1 MRARDIL
8 VILVTLG
15 GVLCGVVLPGPS
27 GGLQPATVYML
38 MGLLFL
44 SFLRL
49 DLRALLRPAPGVLA
63 EVALWTVVKLLL
75 APVLL
80 WALAAWLAPDWA
92 LPVLVLSAM
101 SAGVS
106 GPFFAAMLGAD
117 LVRVLMVVVSTS
129 LLLPVT
135 LPALVRLLAGAEIP
149 VSFGDMFRLLAL
161 VIFGP
166 LALLMLARRL
176 APALLTGLEK
186 VAFPASLGLMFLLSA
201 AIFAPFGGHL
211 LQRPGQFLVATL
223 LAFVLAAAYLGL
235 ALACTRLSGGR
246 LEPLTGQVALVYINN
261 VLALV
266 FAGRFLDT
274 PSVLLAG
281 CYLLPYYLALLPLRW
296 LSTRR
301 RVPPAGR

>member
-1 MRARDIL
+1 MKTRDIL

-15 GVLCGVVLPGPS
+15 GVLCGMLLPGPS
-27 GGLQPATVYML
+27 LALQPATVYFL

-49 DLRALLRPAPGVLA
+49 DLKALLHPDPGVLL
-63 EVALWTVVKLLL
+63 EVALWTLVKLVL

-80 WALAAWLAPDWA
+80 WALAAWLLPAWA

-117 LVRVLMVVVSTS
+117 LVRVLMVVVATS

-135 LPALVRLLAGAEIP
+135 LPALVRILAGADIA
-149 VSFGDMFRLLAL
+149 VSFWDMFRLLAL

-166 LALLMLARRL
+166 LVLLMLARRL
-176 APALLTGLEK
+176 LPALLSSLEK
-186 VAFPASLGLMFLLSA
+186 IAFPASLCLMFMLSA

-211 LQRPGQFLVATL
+211 LERPWQFLQATL
-223 LAFVLAAAYLGL
+223 LAFALGLAYLGL
-235 ALACTRLSGGR
+235 ALACHRLSKGR
-246 LEPLTGQVALVYINN
+246 LEPLTGQVAMVYINN

-296 LSTRR
+296 LSLRR
-301 RVPPAGR
+301 RVPPAGS

>member
-1 MRARDIL
+1 MQTRDIL

-15 GVLCGVVLPGPS
+15 GVLAGVLVPGAS
-27 GGLQPATVYML
+27 GGLRPAMIYFL

-49 DLRALLRPAPGVLA
+49 DLKALLHPGPGVLA
-63 EVALWTVVKLLL
+63 EVALWTLVKLVG
-75 APVLL
+75 APLLL
-80 WALAAWLAPDWA
+80 WGLAAWWLPEWA

-106 GPFFAAMLGAD
+106 GPFFAVMLGAD
-117 LVRVLMVVVSTS
+117 LARVLMVVVATS

-149 VSFGDMFRLLAL
+149 VSFWEMFRLLAL
-161 VIFGP
+161 VIFSP
-166 LALLMLARRL
+166 LALLLLVRRL
-176 APALLTGLEK
+176 APVLLRPLERL
-186 VAFPASLGLMFLLSA
+186 AFPVSLGLMFLLSA

-211 LQRPGQFLVATL
+211 LERPGQFLVATL
-223 LAFVLAAAYLGL
+223 LSFVLAGAYLGL
-235 ALACTRLSGGR
+235 ALLCTRLSGGR
-246 LEPLTGQVALVYINN
+246 LEPLTGQVTLVYINN

-274 PSVLLAG
+274 QSVLLAG

-296 LSTRR
+296 LSTRAKAPDR
-301 RVPPAGR
+301 A

>member
-1 MRARDIL
+1 MQTRDIL

-15 GVLCGVVLPGPS
+15 GVLCGVALPGPS
-27 GGLQPATVYML
+27 GALQPATVHFL

-49 DLRALLRPAPGVLA
+49 DLKALLRPAPGVLA
-63 EVALWTVVKLLL
+63 EVALWTLVKLVV
-75 APVLL
+75 APVAL
-80 WALAAWLAPDWA
+80 WGLAAWWLPEWA

-117 LVRVLMVVVSTS
+117 LVRVLMVVVATS

-135 LPALVRLLAGAEIP
+135 LPALVRLLAGAEIA
-149 VSFGDMFRLLAL
+149 VSFWDMFRLLAL

-166 LALLMLARRL
+166 LALLMLVRRL
-176 APALLTGLEK
+176 APALLRPLERL
-186 VAFPASLGLMFLLSA
+186 AFPVSLGLMFMLSA

-211 LQRPGQFLVATL
+211 LQRPGQFLLATL
-223 LAFVLAAAYLGL
+223 LAFALGLAYLGL

-246 LEPLTGQVALVYINN
+246 LEPLTGQVTLVYINN

-296 LSTRR
+296 LSTREAPR
-301 RVPPAGR
+301 A